1 MKSKLYSDIWGV
13 RHQSFFMDTK
23 GRPKNMRPLV
33 PIIPV
38 RPTHGTNIWIHDQH
52 DTDRDGVP
60 NYRDCQPFN
69 PNKQDYDL
77 RRIESERYM
86 REKIRRDKMSR
97 RLNVRSTVRSVSRSR
112 IDDSRK
118 NNRYDIT
125 KRGNPQNYKNQ
136 RYREV

>member
-1 MKSKLYSDIWGV
+1 MKKI
-13 RHQSFFMDTK
+13 
-23 GRPKNMRPLV
+23 
-33 PIIPV
+33 PIIP
-38 RPTHGTNIWIHDQH
+38 IKWIPDSHDS
-52 DTDRDGVP
+52 DWDGVP